1 MTQGDSVSPS
11 HLSQEEFVPDDHVSR
26 QSNEILPEPERQ
38 RPLGSQKAS
47 MREREGGGS
56 GEPMQ
61 KFSESGTT
69 WELRGTQTGIW
80 SQQDS
85 RDMGETK
92 DSFFTLELLRDFN
105 IQT

>member
-1 MTQGDSVSPS
+1 
-11 HLSQEEFVPDDHVSR
+11 
-26 QSNEILPEPERQ
+26 
-38 RPLGSQKAS
+38 
-47 MREREGGGS
+47 
-56 GEPMQ
+56 MQ